1 MDEQEQK
8 GRNQSLPQSLHD
20 RVRRSAEEFRRFLL
34 FLSGGGFAVVFIA
47 LTIRTEPPLSL
58 AQQIMGLMSIVSM
71 AVAALS
77 GVACC
82 YGEYRLNDL
91 WATALQL
98 TDRNKRSA
106 LHKRRDQYAALAK
119 ISGLFLMMFFVWG
132 ILATLAYTAL
142 RVLDQ

>member
-1 MDEQEQK
+1 MDEQEQN
-8 GRNQSLPQSLHD
+8 GNSRSFPQSLHD

-34 FLSGGGFAVVFIA
+34 CFSGGGFAVVFIA

-58 AQQIMGLMSIVSM
+58 AQQVMGLMSIVSM

-77 GVACC
+77 GVACY

-91 WATALQL
+91 WATALQV

-106 LHKRRDQYAALAK
+106 LHKRRD
-119 ISGLFLMMFFVWG
+119 
-132 ILATLAYTAL
+132 
-142 RVLDQ
+142 

>member
-1 MDEQEQK
+1 
-8 GRNQSLPQSLHD
+8 
-20 RVRRSAEEFRRFLL
+20 
-34 FLSGGGFAVVFIA
+34 VVFIA

-58 AQQIMGLMSIVSM
+58 AQQVMGLMSIVSM

-77 GVACC
+77 GVACY

-91 WATALQL
+91 WATALQV

-132 ILATLAYTAL
+132 ILATLAYTVL